1 MIFKLSGKL
10 LEGDIDNEIEFIKQL
25 SLLKNKSSKL
35 PKSLK
40 ILLDWQEKISWE
52 IYVDWFLDRFEES
65 IIHETKYEVPEE
77 LLEIKK
83 IVDKILK
90 S

>member
-1 MIFKLSGKL
+1 MFNYNKMIFKLSGKL

-40 ILLDWQEKISWE
+40 ILLD
-52 IYVDWFLDRFEES
+52 
-65 IIHETKYEVPEE
+65 
-77 LLEIKK
+77 
-83 IVDKILK
+83 
-90 S
+90 